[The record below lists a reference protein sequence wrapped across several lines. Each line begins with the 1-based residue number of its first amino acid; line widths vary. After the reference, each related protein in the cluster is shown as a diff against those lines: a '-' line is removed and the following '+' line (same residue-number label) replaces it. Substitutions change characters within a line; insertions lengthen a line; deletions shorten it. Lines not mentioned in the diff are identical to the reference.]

1 MTPYSQLQSVESQA
15 TQRVDAAYPETI
27 DVEMLTRLVEQ
38 FSEFEPGVL
47 MTSPTSPETRYV
59 LEAMGELAGKR
70 ILDLGC
76 GIGESAVFFA
86 KQGARVTACDPSFK
100 LIEGTQKLAELHL
113 VNIEAV
119 ACKLEKLPFAN
130 GEFDLV
136 FAQGALFEAEVI
148 PVMLELER
156 VLKSG
161 GKAYIIEPLRKD
173 PLVSV
178 NRISHPELRF
188 PHKRPLTFMDQER
201 IRAVFPQI
209 KTRSF
214 RLLSQLVFLYFF
226 LVERVSPKKERYWTK
241 LLFQS
246 SRYDKLYSMLK
257 RWDDR
262 LLEKAP
268 FLSAW
273 CFSRVIEVTRA

>member
-1 MTPYSQLQSVESQA
+1 MTPYSQLQSVEPQLDR
-15 TQRVDAAYPETI
+15 RVDAAYPETI
-27 DVEMLTRLVEQ
+27 NVETFTRRVEQ
-38 FSEFEPGVL
+38 FSEFEPDVL

-59 LEAMGELAGKR
+59 LEAMGDLAGKR

-86 KQGARVTACDPSFK
+86 KQGAKVTACDVSFK
-100 LIEGTQKLAELHL
+100 LIEGVRKLAELHH
-113 VNIEAV
+113 VDIEAV
-119 ACKLEKLPFAN
+119 ACKLEKLPFSN

-161 GKAYIIEPLRKD
+161 GKAYIMEPLRKD

-178 NRISHPELRF
+178 DRATNSELRF

-201 IRAVFPQI
+201 IRAVFPQM
-209 KTRSF
+209 KSRSF
-214 RLLSQLVFLYFF
+214 RLLTQFVFLYFL

-241 LLFQS
+241 LLFQA
-246 SRYDKLYSMLK
+246 SRYDKLYSTLK

-262 LLEKAP
+262 LLEKMS
-268 FLSAW
+268 FLNAW